1 MKLLPNGGLNLSVL
15 DGWWAEACDGLN
27 GFAIGNGRTHSN
39 MDVHD
44 KRDGE
49 ALYQVLLDEVIPLY
63 YSRDRDGLPRGW
75 IKCHRSSE
83 SVVF

>member
-1 MKLLPNGGLNLSVL
+1 
-15 DGWWAEACDGLN
+15 
-27 GFAIGNGRTHSN
+27 